1 MPSRQVT
8 ALFNEAVNLVRR
20 GRDSAE
26 QAVQI
31 TGKKV
36 VQTTKATGEVV
47 AVGRDAALARTEEV
61 APSAN
66 VRQAARE
73 TRKDLGAIEARDLP
87 IKGFVDM
94 AGDSAIKAIKALSEA
109 DDVLLVLHYEQA
121 HQNRKGVSIAA

>member
-8 ALFNEAVNLVRR
+8 ALSNEAVNLVRR

-47 AVGRDAALARTEEV
+47 AVGRDAALAHTEEV

-66 VRQAARE
+66 VRQAAHE
-73 TRKDLGAIEARDLP
+73 TRKGSWRHRGP
-87 IKGFVDM
+87 R
-94 AGDSAIKAIKALSEA
+94 SA
-109 DDVLLVLHYEQA
+109 
-121 HQNRKGVSIAA
+121 